1 MKRAGNLYNK
11 INDIDVIMEMY
22 DKVVSLNTKNKRKV
36 MKFDDYYSS
45 NMENIKQ
52 IINNCN
58 YYPSKYNIFL
68 IKEPKLRIIM
78 SQNIKDK
85 IINHLVAKY
94 FLIDVFDKSLIKENC
109 ATRIEKGT
117 HYALRLFKSYLHT
130 YTKKYDK
137 FYILKFDISKYFYNI
152 DHQIIK
158 ELIKKKIKDK
168 KAIETINRIIDS
180 TDAKY
185 VNREITKLKNNEI
198 NRINKL
204 NISNKEKQIKIKE
217 VENLPLYKKGKG
229 LCIGNM
235 SSQVIA
241 TFYLDELDKLIKS
254 FGVKYVRYMDDGI
267 LIHHD
272 KGYLKFCLSKIE
284 NMLIKYKLV
293 LNRKTRIY
301 TSLEEVEFLGFR
313 FNINNYNIVMKLTN
327 KTKKSFKRKMKI
339 IYSNYDKKIY
349 SYQDIMSIR
358 DSYLGHLRYGSCY
371 KLIQNNIRFNLP
383 REYNDLIYLSYI
395 IKNV

>member
-1 MKRAGNLYNK
+1 MKRANNLYNK
-11 INDIDVIMEMY
+11 INDIDVIMKMY

-45 NMENIKQ
+45 NIENIKQ
-52 IINNCN
+52 IISKCN

-78 SQNIKDK
+78 SQSIKDK
-85 IINHLVAKY
+85 IINCLVAKY
-94 FLIDVFDKSLIKENC
+94 FLIDVFDKSLIRENC
-109 ATRIEKGT
+109 ATRIGKGT
-117 HYALRLFKSYLHT
+117 HYALRLFKSYLHA

-152 DHQIIK
+152 DHKIIK

-168 KAIETINRIIDS
+168 RAIEIINRIIDS
-180 TDAKY
+180 TDEKY
-185 VNREITKLKNNEI
+185 VNMEITKLKNNEI
-198 NRINKL
+198 NKINSL
-204 NISNKEKQIKIKE
+204 NISNKEKQTKIKE

-254 FGVKYVRYMDDGI
+254 FGVKYVRYMDDGV
-267 LIHHD
+267 LIYHD
-272 KGYLKFCLSKIE
+272 KEYLKYCLNEIE
-284 NMLIKYKLV
+284 KVLIKYKLV
-293 LNRKTRIY
+293 LNKKTRIY

-313 FNINNYNIVMKLTN
+313 FNINNYNIVMRLTN
-327 KTKKSFKRKMKI
+327 KTKRNFKKKMKKM
-339 IYSNYDKKIY
+339 YSKYDLNLC
-349 SYQDIMSIR
+349 SYYDLLSIR
-358 DSYLGHLRYGSCY
+358 DSYLGHLSYGSCY
-371 KLIQNNIRFNLP
+371 NLIKNNVRFSLP
-383 REYNDLIYLSYI
+383 KEYSDLIYLSYV